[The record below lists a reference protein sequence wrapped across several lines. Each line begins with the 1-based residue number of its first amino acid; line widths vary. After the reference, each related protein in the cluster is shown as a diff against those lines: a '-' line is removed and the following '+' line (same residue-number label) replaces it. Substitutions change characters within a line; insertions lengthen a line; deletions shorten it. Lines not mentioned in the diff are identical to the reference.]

1 MSELDTIVE
10 ASLRSFYAAICPEW
24 CGRENEAVNLY
35 ALGHL
40 AKHVRPGTILYDMTQ
55 IGIEVTVRQ
64 VERCADYPNVGK
76 TVRKDL
82 VIWPTAGTTLW
93 KDNIRNNEPMAV
105 MEWKVNHFLS
115 RAVHQQ
121 NRREHKGD
129 IRWLRTTSL
138 RSGMA
143 DFVGYAVLVEN
154 THDPKTI
161 RCVRVQGGT
170 IDEGFLTIAAADA
183 THGPL

>member
-40 AKHVRPGTILYDMTQ
+40 AKHVRPGTILSDLTQ
-55 IGIEVTVRQ
+55 IGIEVAVRQ
-64 VERCADYPNVGK
+64 LPLEKFKGKER

-82 VIWPTAGTTLW
+82 VIWPTAGMTLW
-93 KDNIRNNEPMAV
+93 KANVPHNEPLAV
-105 MEWKVNHFLS
+105 MEWKVNHFSTRLH
-115 RAVHQQ
+115 AG
-121 NRREHKGD
+121 NRRIHGD
-129 IRWLRTTSL
+129 DVQWLRSTSL

-154 THDPKTI
+154 TRDPKTL
-161 RCVRVQGGT
+161 RCVRIQAGAVN
-170 IDEGFLTIAAADA
+170 ERFLTLDGAVA
-183 THGPL
+183 THGPLV